1 MQTGSIDHRPACG
14 HHFRVHGGSVAHH
27 LYEHACLTC
36 GTTVKTTQAA
46 GRTNS
51 NKTQNASGQDMSPR
65 QMASAIT
72 LLVPYLAPPCCCLL
86 SFALAPSFQIATVK
100 FPKSLLRDTEAACS
114 QKPDDPFLQ
123 VAAFKIPETSTE
135 WQPTF

>member
-1 MQTGSIDHRPACG
+1 
-14 HHFRVHGGSVAHH
+14 VHGGSVAHH

-46 GRTNS
+46 GRIQIKH
-51 NKTQNASGQDMSPR
+51 KTPAGKTCRRDRWQAQSRFSFL
-65 QMASAIT
+65 I
-72 LLVPYLAPPCCCLL
+72 LLHLVACCLL

-123 VAAFKIPETSTE
+123 VAAFKIPETSAE
-135 WQPTF
+135 WQPSF